1 MSDFWACAAAE
12 IKALG
17 MGCVVHGPEIWFAFA
32 IWSSGAAFGMIIITI
47 AVSYSNKRSNNES
60 ISSYMDYSF
69 MRWVRNIYSRII
81 KRK

>member
-1 MSDFWACAAAE
+1 MTLYN
-12 IKALG
+12 II
-17 MGCVVHGPEIWFAFA
+17 HGPEIWLAFA

-47 AVSYSNKRSNNES
+47 AVSYSNKRRNNES